1 MTLGVTTFSRFVNEI
16 EARAQDHTV
25 EDLAAWAVT
34 TLGETIGFECA
45 WYGWASLDG
54 SDVDIFA
61 NGKSNLPD
69 DYFGFW
75 QTVSEEDLLAARIR
89 RSPDEVATYHRDHGE
104 QTEGMVAL
112 ADRYHIRNMATV
124 MEQRDDRK
132 ASFFMSSYRSGPQA
146 ADWSEDELEF
156 LRCSVEQV
164 CRTMRQSLVR
174 ETHDGTDGALPL
186 YVSDR
191 GVSVV
196 GLANLHDHLEEIA
209 RELRDGILPAYLEE
223 LLSEPGSYVLKERGL
238 VVRVHSSAG
247 GSVEGLRRLSVRRLK
262 KSDLLTARELQVA
275 RALAEGLRY
284 KEVARMLG
292 TAPSTVRNQTQAIY
306 EKLEIH
312 NRASLA
318 SIFDRTH

>member
-1 MTLGVTTFSRFVNEI
+1 MAPGVSAFSHFVNEI
-16 EARAQDHTV
+16 EARARDHSV
-25 EDLAAWAVT
+25 EDLAAWAIAS
-34 TLGETIGFECA
+34 LSETIGFECA

-54 SDVDIFA
+54 NDVDIFA
-61 NGKSNLPD
+61 NGKCNLPD
-69 DYFGFW
+69 DYFTFW
-75 QTVSEEDLLAARIR
+75 QTVANEDVLAARIR
-89 RSPDEVATYHRDHGE
+89 EAPHEVATYHRTHGP

-132 ASFFMSSYRSGPQA
+132 ASFFMSSYRSGAQA
-146 ADWSEDELEF
+146 PEWSEEELEF

-164 CRTMRQSLVR
+164 CRAMRQRLVK
-174 ETHDGTDGALPL
+174 ETHDGEDGALPL

-196 GLANLHDHLEEIA
+196 GLANLHDHLEEIG
-209 RELRDGILPAYLEE
+209 RELRNGVLPGYLEQ
-223 LLSEPGSYVLKERGL
+223 LLGEPGCYVLKERGM
-238 VVRVHSSAG
+238 VVQVHADAG
-247 GSVEGLRRLSVRRLK
+247 RNVEGLQRLSVRRLK
-262 KSDLLTARELQVA
+262 KRDLLTARELEVA
-275 RALAEGLRY
+275 RALADGLRY